1 MTLKG
6 EMTPPPLSMKEKEKV
21 GLVRVEE
28 AGERDSYLMTWVS
41 SQSTGAGILG
51 QERMQEG
58 GMRD

>member
-1 MTLKG
+1 
-6 EMTPPPLSMKEKEKV
+6 MTPPPLSMKEKEKV

>member
-1 MTLKG
+1 
-6 EMTPPPLSMKEKEKV
+6 MKEKEKV

-28 AGERDSYLMTWVS
+28 AGERDSHLMTWVS
-41 SQSTGAGILG
+41 SQSTEAGILG

>member
-1 MTLKG
+1 
-6 EMTPPPLSMKEKEKV
+6 MTPPPLSMKEKEKV

-28 AGERDSYLMTWVS
+28 AGESSHLITWVS
-41 SQSTGAGILG
+41 SQSTEAGILG